1 MIPVKSE
8 ERREKSEEFHQP
20 SYLSHQPSFEVG
32 VYCDMRNRGIDY
44 GG

>member
-1 MIPVKSE
+1 MKSE

-20 SYLSHQPSFEVG
+20 SYLSHQPSFEMG
-32 VYCDMRNRGIDY
+32 VCSDMRGWGIDY